1 METVWIDS
9 KSACLSFLCTQ
20 SLKPVC
26 GKCLDDDLSGCKNT
40 ASCLRWWM
48 SNTPTTCH
56 VLYIEAVTL
65 ASCGTNAAFPDCT
78 ASQVNCNSKSRSSER
93 SSICSQ
99 KHMRASKP
107 NPLPLSCTAGGVA
120 LHSSESLYGIQMD
133 EKWER
138 GAEIER
144 NPPPHK
150 SIWTAGRWNNTGI
163 TLSRPHFQP
172 SQLWAARNRQII
184 DHTTT
189 SAFSCEMTV
198 VLKCVLHFTHSTL
211 GLNRDTLQ

>member
-107 NPLPLSCTAGGVA
+107 SPLLLSCTAGGGA
-120 LHSSESLYGIQMD
+120 LHSSESLYGIQMA

-144 NPPPHK
+144 NPPLSQFKQQADEITQVSHYPVPTFGPVDYEQQELDKSYIIQQHQRSLVKWQLCQSVSFISHIPHGTK
-150 SIWTAGRWNNTGI
+150 HRD
-163 TLSRPHFQP
+163 F
-172 SQLWAARNRQII
+172 
-184 DHTTT
+184 
-189 SAFSCEMTV
+189 TV
-198 VLKCVLHFTHSTL
+198 T
-211 GLNRDTLQ
+211 